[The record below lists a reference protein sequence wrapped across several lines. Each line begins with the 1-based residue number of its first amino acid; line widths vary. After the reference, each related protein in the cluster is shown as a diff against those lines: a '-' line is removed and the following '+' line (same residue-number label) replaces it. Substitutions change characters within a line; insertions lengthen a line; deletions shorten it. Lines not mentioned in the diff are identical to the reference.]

1 MKTFRK
7 FFAIVL
13 LALAAV
19 PAFSQS
25 KKPWEV
31 EEDTGLRKA
40 FTIGNDA
47 FLTESCLL
55 ILSAG
60 LTIFLTLSVLV

>member
-7 FFAIVL
+7 FFAIAL

-25 KKPWEV
+25 KKPGEV

-40 FTIGNDA
+40 FTIGA
-47 FLTESCLL
+47 E
-55 ILSAG
+55 I
-60 LTIFLTLSVLV
+60 